1 MWPVNAGEIYSGKGG
16 DNMID
21 VYTLTQTAQAIAD
34 MKLNG
39 MLTLILVTFI
49 SIVNLIAMF
58 KKK

>member
-1 MWPVNAGEIYSGKGG
+1 
-16 DNMID
+16 MID